1 MNAISVGHWAKGG
14 GEAITSQI
22 PAPPCTQSAKSTI
35 VRSTK
40 YNWIHVRVVVS
51 TGRCSRARTRE
62 RLRCCCC
69 STQRAQPPDPQ
80 ARGPLSQMPLNRVFS
95 TTRRRPQIM
104 RALSGR
110 LIECSTVPPKGVQRG
125 SVLELL
131 YLNEQHSFMS
141 VLHHLFA
148 FVLECRKPMHD
159 AQSSS

>member
-1 MNAISVGHWAKGG
+1 MEQVIIAA
-14 GEAITSQI
+14 QI
-22 PAPPCTQSAKSTI
+22 YDDFNGNGYYELNTESGVQYDASPST
-35 VRSTK
+35 
-40 YNWIHVRVVVS
+40 
-51 TGRCSRARTRE
+51 
-62 RLRCCCC
+62 
-69 STQRAQPPDPQ
+69 
-80 ARGPLSQMPLNRVFS
+80 
-95 TTRRRPQIM
+95 IM